1 MNNDKLYG
9 RMLSKFL
16 TSQAHFAELFAASR
30 LDADTTAPMRA
41 AHTLKGTA
49 GNIGAKGVQAAAGEL
64 EHACKQGDIAELVN
78 HCLDKVLTE
87 LAPVVQGLRL
97 HTGEPPAPA
106 AMAQTANGVTTDLTV
121 ATAGLNQTD
130 LDRLEGLIRDSDA
143 DAADLLD
150 ELIPQ
155 VKHTGLTQAFKKIAI
170 ALDNFDFDT
179 ALATLLQTRETHG
192 DI

>member
-1 MNNDKLYG
+1 
-9 RMLSKFL
+9 
-16 TSQAHFAELFAASR
+16 
-30 LDADTTAPMRA
+30 
-41 AHTLKGTA
+41 
-49 GNIGAKGVQAAAGEL
+49 
-64 EHACKQGDIAELVN
+64 
-78 HCLDKVLTE
+78 
-87 LAPVVQGLRL
+87 
-97 HTGEPPAPA
+97 
-106 AMAQTANGVTTDLTV
+106 MAQTANGVTTDLTV